1 MTLHSCACRV
11 PLVKF
16 RSRLFTALNLLPSMA
31 TQSPFKVPIRRQ
43 SSTNCAQVLRMAGPL
58 SCLKSA
64 MVLWLGTS
72 LPVSPSQS
80 RQASLAKPVYAA
92 QIALY
97 QAYMEASVP
106 GISAAPAVFT
116 AINKDTAEMHPELV
130 PFDADLAQRMSD
142 RAVRDPTGHRRGRV
156 AAAHRDQPRL
166 LRMPLLSVGRTLL
179 GAAGMSDDN
188 IIHFSPWQDFND
200 APSIEDP
207 FNVEPDPAPIETFL
221 DVVFSKPRRTRICLT
236 PPSRLV

>member
-1 MTLHSCACRV
+1 
-11 PLVKF
+11 
-16 RSRLFTALNLLPSMA
+16 
-31 TQSPFKVPIRRQ
+31 
-43 SSTNCAQVLRMAGPL
+43 
-58 SCLKSA
+58 
-64 MVLWLGTS
+64 
-72 LPVSPSQS
+72 
-80 RQASLAKPVYAA
+80 
-92 QIALY
+92 
-97 QAYMEASVP
+97 MEASVP

-179 GAAGMSDDN
+179 GAADMSDDN

-221 DVVFSKPRRTRICLT
+221 DVVFSKPRRTSIRLT